1 MLAQAPRQTSSET
14 KPCRDTLTK
23 RLSVRA
29 VAQTQ
34 LGNGWWNTS
43 DDDVVMLRAMRAF
56 ALAAVSLALA
66 GGCERGRDA
75 GGLEPARAH
84 VPPPTAER
92 EVLALAAPS
101 ASPPAAKQASA
112 SALHS
117 AGHASKPQPTAST
130 TNDSPFGIAASH
142 LSSKRL
148 SAWLPTVSSAG
159 VSWLRGFDVSALDAR
174 LTEAANNHVNVA
186 GILLWGPRGEQ
197 LTFPVDDLAGWSA
210 HVTRLVRAARGRV
223 RHWEVWNEPPNFT
236 RDKSP
241 ASYAKIVATAYTAAK
256 AVDPGVQIGIAA
268 KSNHLQWL
276 RAAIEAGAKDH
287 FDYVTLH
294 PYEVLDAVPE
304 GGEALFLNIVP
315 TVRAMLNTSSP
326 SRANVPIWFTEL
338 GTPVTSTTSP
348 ELQASRLLKA
358 YTLGIAQ
365 GAARVHWFEGQDG
378 DSGAFGLLDEQ
389 GSKRASFTAL
399 STLIE
404 TVGRTPNYLGW
415 TTPTSD
421 SYGFVFRTG
430 KALTMVAWTR
440 PKLTAEL
447 SFEQRVQVIDPTT
460 GHRTRTARVRLTDMP
475 VLIFDLDP
483 GWANAA
489 IANHLRPF
497 PWGGDFTTAN
507 AVSLTAPNVEHGLHQ
522 FGSSTIRVFNGKPA
536 RDASDRTSQN
546 FAVDPNFVG
555 YPTGPLRI
563 SVTVRRNG
571 ATPAGFKLEYEST
584 TGYKIA
590 GGWYT
595 VPEGEE
601 FTTKEFTL
609 VDALFVG
616 NWAYHFRLDSDSRTN
631 SQYSIQSVM
640 VTKLAGAPL

>member
-1 MLAQAPRQTSSET
+1 
-14 KPCRDTLTK
+14 
-23 RLSVRA
+23 
-29 VAQTQ
+29 
-34 LGNGWWNTS
+34 
-43 DDDVVMLRAMRAF
+43 MRAF
-56 ALAAVSLALA
+56 AFAAVSLALVSS
-66 GGCERGRDA
+66 CERSRDA
-75 GGLEPARAH
+75 DGLGSERPNAPHLTSAR
-84 VPPPTAER
+84 EG
-92 EVLALAAPS
+92 LAFAAPS
-101 ASPPAAKQASA
+101 TPPPAATLDNASA
-112 SALHS
+112 SSS
-117 AGHASKPQPTAST
+117 ASHTST
-130 TNDSPFGIAASH
+130 PLAPPSSATNDSPFGIAASH

-148 SAWLPTVSSAG
+148 SAWLPAVRSAG
-159 VSWLRGFDVSALDAR
+159 VTWLRGFDVSTLDAR
-174 LTEAANNHVNVA
+174 LAEAASNQVSVA

-210 HVTRLVRAARGRV
+210 HVTRLVRATKGRV
-223 RHWEVWNEPPNFT
+223 KHWEVWNEPPNFT

-241 ASYAKIVATAYTAAK
+241 ASYARIVAAAYSAAK

-276 RAAIEAGAKDH
+276 QAAIEAGAKDH

-315 TVRAMLNTSSP
+315 TVRAMLNASNP
-326 SRANVPIWFTEL
+326 SRTHVPVWFTEL
-338 GTPVTSTTSP
+338 GTPVSPTTSP
-348 ELQASRLLKA
+348 DLQASRLVKA

-365 GAARVHWFEGQDG
+365 GAARVHWFEARDG

-389 GSKRASFTAL
+389 GNKRTSFTAL

-404 TVGRTPNYLGW
+404 MLGRTPNYLGW

-430 KALTMVAWTR
+430 KTLTMVAWTR

-447 SFEQRVQVIDPTT
+447 NFEDRVHVVDPTT
-460 GHRTRTARVRLTDMP
+460 GRRTRAARISLTDMP
-475 VLIFDLDP
+475 TLVTELDP
-483 GWANAA
+483 SWANAA

-507 AVSLTAPNVEHGLHQ
+507 TVSLTAPNVEQGLHQ
-522 FGSSTIRVFNGKPA
+522 FGSSAIRSFNGKPA

-546 FAVDPNFVG
+546 FAVDPNFLG

-571 ATPAGFKLEYEST
+571 ASPAGFKLEYEST
-584 TGYKIA
+584 TGYKTA

-609 VDALFVG
+609 TDALFVG

-631 SQYSIQSVM
+631 SQYSILAVT